1 MRGAAA
7 LMLCFLLFA
16 PIRSGS
22 PDRYPGAAGS
32 GDRAAEP
39 QLDDEFD
46 RGAGGR
52 EVRTGLFS
60 FEALT
65 ELAGLRLLPSEVEA
79 ENAWLPAGV
88 IAGRIWNGPA
98 YRLEAE
104 AGLISDGQF
113 VWGPNVGPFNIGAFL
128 RNRKSPLAPYAAD
141 LELWASYSSVNPK
154 VLLTVLEIRDGWVT
168 SLPEDTPALEVSQ
181 RIEATAMQLAA
192 TFYEHLHTWGARR
205 PSLSIAPAGGPAIWY
220 ADGSV
225 AILDAST
232 SSGTAAVAAVLAADT
247 YPEGFSVQG
256 AAQPTSFRLVFGALF
271 PGTDLLSEANQI
283 NPLSAPP
290 ASLLQLPF
298 PLGATWTA
306 SGPHSWNGGNYPPP
320 FSSLDFFT
328 GGGTCGA
335 PPNLYA
341 VAAASGSVY
350 RPFGYS
356 CWLEID
362 HGAGWVTSYYHLRNL
377 YSGAPL
383 GRAGKVGTIAC
394 ELCAGGFSTGP
405 HVHFTLKFNGA
416 YASLDGVKLSG
427 WTVRAG
433 AVPYTSGSFE
443 RDGASRPAY
452 SSINNDYQS
461 YYFPGFSSLRFYG
474 SGAGDVDRLKIRL
487 EDLSLGPP
495 VDVGAQDFT
504 LEWWMKV
511 VPGENTT
518 QAADCAS
525 GPAWRSGNILLDRD
539 RGGQD
544 RDYGVSLAGG
554 RLVFGV
560 AGNATGELS
569 LCGSRP
575 VDDGAWHHIAVQ
587 RRSSDGW
594 LWLFVDG
601 QLDGQADGPD
611 GDISYPNGSTLLEV
625 CDGPCTNDVFLV
637 VGAEKHG
644 ANADLLSYRGW
655 VDELRVSKILRYTA
669 SFTPPTQ
676 PFLTDPNTLALFH
689 FDDSPGASAYDTS
702 GAPGGPSN
710 GTLKIGGSPAGPAWS
725 FEVPFALPTPTPTLT
740 PTLHPSVSPTVTPT
754 ASTTPSPSRTPTPTA
769 TPSVTPTPS
778 PVPTSTPTPTPTAT
792 STATSTVVPTAT
804 VTSTPSPT
812 PNPASSAT
820 PASTPSPADLNQDGR
835 VDVIDAQ
842 LCVNVFLGS
851 ETRPEIVA
859 RADVNADGR
868 VDVLDVQLVVNA
880 FLSG

>member
-1 MRGAAA
+1 VGDLVAV
-7 LMLCFLLFA
+7 
-16 PIRSGS
+16 
-22 PDRYPGAAGS
+22 PG
-32 GDRAAEP
+32 RE
-39 QLDDEFD
+39 DEFD
-46 RGAGGR
+46 RGAGGLP
-52 EVRTGLFS
+52 VRTGLFS
-60 FEALT
+60 LEAMA
-65 ELAGLRLLPSEVEA
+65 ELVGLRVLPGAVEA
-79 ENAWLPAGV
+79 ENTWLPAGV
-88 IAGRIWNGPA
+88 IAGKIWNGPT
-98 YRLEAE
+98 YRLEA
-104 AGLISDGQF
+104 APALLSDGQF
-113 VWGPNVGPFNIGAFL
+113 VWGPNVGAFNIGAFL
-128 RNRKSPLAPYAAD
+128 RSRNSPLGPYAAD

-168 SLPEDTPALEVSQ
+168 TLPAGTPPLAVSQ

-205 PSLSIAPAGGPAIWY
+205 LGLSNRPAGGPAIWY

-225 AILDAST
+225 AILDASI
-232 SSGTAAVAAVLAADT
+232 SSGTAAIAAVLAADA
-247 YPEGFSVQG
+247 YPEGFSIQDVAEP
-256 AAQPTSFRLVFGALF
+256 AAFPVVFGALF
-271 PGTDLLSEANQI
+271 PGTDLLSETNQI
-283 NPLSAPP
+283 NPLTVPP
-290 ASLLQLPF
+290 ASLLQMPF

-335 PPNLYA
+335 PPNLYV
-341 VAAASGSVY
+341 VAAAAGSVY

-362 HGAGWVTSYYHLRNL
+362 HGGGWVTSYYHLRNL

-383 GRAGKVGTIAC
+383 GRAAKVGTIAC

-405 HVHFTLKFNGA
+405 HVHFSLKYNGA
-416 YASLDGVKLSG
+416 YVSLEGVKLSG
-427 WTVRAG
+427 WTVHAG
-433 AVPYTSGSFE
+433 SVPYTSGSYE
-443 RDGASRPAY
+443 RDGSSLAAY
-452 SSINNDYQS
+452 SAINNDYQS

-474 SGAGDVDRLKIRL
+474 TGAGDVDRLKIRL

-495 VDVGAQDFT
+495 ADVGAQDFT

-511 VPGENTT
+511 VPGENTAA
-518 QAADCAS
+518 AADCAS
-525 GPAWRSGNILLDRD
+525 GSAWRSGNLLLDRD

-560 AGNATGELS
+560 AGNSTGEVS
-569 LCGSRP
+569 LCGSRS

-587 RRSSDGW
+587 RQFSDGW

-601 QLDGQADGPD
+601 QLDVQADGPD

-644 ANADLLSYRGW
+644 ANADLLSYHGW
-655 VDELRVSKILRYTA
+655 LDEFRVSKTLRYAA
-669 SFTPPTQ
+669 SFTPPVQ
-676 PFLTDPNTLALFH
+676 PFLTDPNTVALFH
-689 FDDSPGASAYDTS
+689 FDDAPGTSAYDTS

-710 GTLKIGGSPAGPAWS
+710 GTLKIGGAPAGPAWS
-725 FEVPFALPTPTPTLT
+725 IEVPFALPTPTPTRT
-740 PTLHPSVSPTVTPT
+740 PTLHPSVSPTVTST
-754 ASTTPSPSRTPTPTA
+754 ASTTATPSRTPTATL
-769 TPSVTPTPS
+769 TPSATLTPTT
-778 PVPTSTPTPTPTAT
+778 VPTSTRTITPTASPTRTPTPTPTAT
-792 STATSTVVPTAT
+792 ATPTA
-804 VTSTPSPT
+804 SPSPGPT
-812 PNPASSAT
+812 SIPTALPTQSD
-820 PASTPSPADLNQDGR
+820 SPADLNQDGR
-835 VDVIDAQ
+835 VDVLDAQ

-859 RADVNADGR
+859 RADLNADAR

>member
-7 LMLCFLLFA
+7 LRLGFVLCIAVQLGTLDKVQAA
-16 PIRSGS
+16 PRSG
-22 PDRYPGAAGS
+22 DEAG
-32 GDRAAEP
+32 
-39 QLDDEFD
+39 QLHSDDELE

-52 EVRTGLFS
+52 RVRTGLFS
-60 FEALT
+60 LEALA

-79 ENAWLPAGV
+79 EGTWLPAGV
-88 IAGRIWNGPA
+88 IAGRTWNGPA
-98 YRLEAE
+98 YRLEPAP
-104 AGLISDGQF
+104 ALLSDGQF
-113 VWGPNVGPFNIGAFL
+113 VWGPNVGPFNVGAYL

-154 VLLTVLEIRDGWVT
+154 VLLTVLEIRDSWVT
-168 SLPEDTPALEVSQ
+168 NLPVGTPPVVVSQ

-205 PSLSIAPAGGPAIWY
+205 PVLSNSPAGGPAIWY

-225 AILDAST
+225 AVLDAST
-232 SSGTAAVAAVLAADT
+232 SSGTAAVASVLAADA
-247 YPEGFSVQG
+247 YPEGFSIQDV
-256 AAQPTSFRLVFGALF
+256 AEPADFPIVFGALF

-283 NPLSAPP
+283 NPLTVPP
-290 ASLLQLPF
+290 ANLLQLPY

-362 HGAGWVTSYYHLRNL
+362 HGGGWVTSYYHLRNL

-383 GRAGKVGTIAC
+383 GRAAKVGTIAC

-405 HVHFTLKFNGA
+405 HVHFSLKYNGA
-416 YASLDGVKLSG
+416 YASLEGVMLSG
-427 WTVRAG
+427 WTVHAG
-433 AVPYTSGSFE
+433 SVPYTSGSFE
-443 RDGASRPAY
+443 RDGSSLAAY
-452 SSINNDYQS
+452 SAINNDYQS

-474 SGAGDVDRLKIRL
+474 TGAGDVDRLKIRL

-518 QAADCAS
+518 LAADCTS
-525 GPAWRSGNILLDRD
+525 GSAWRTGNILLDRD

-560 AGNATGELS
+560 AGNGTGELS

-587 RRSSDGW
+587 RRFSDGW

-601 QLDGQADGPD
+601 QLDAQADGPD

-637 VGAEKHG
+637 VGAEKHA
-644 ANADLLSYRGW
+644 ANSDLQSFHGW
-655 VDELRVSKILRYTA
+655 VDELRVSKAVRYAA
-669 SFTPPTQ
+669 SFTPPIQ
-676 PFLTDPNTLALFH
+676 PFLTDSNTVALFH
-689 FDDSPGASAYDTS
+689 LDDAPGTSAYDTS

-710 GTLKIGGSPAGPAWS
+710 GTLKIGGTPAGPVWS
-725 FEVPFALPTPTPTLT
+725 SDVPFAPPTPTPTRT

-754 ASTTPSPSRTPTPTA
+754 ASTTPTPSRTPTT
-769 TPSVTPTPS
+769 TPTPS
-778 PVPTSTPTPTPTAT
+778 ATLTPTPTPTASPT
-792 STATSTVVPTAT
+792 HTASPSPSATLTPTAL
-804 VTSTPSPT
+804 PT
-812 PNPASSAT
+812 QAD
-820 PASTPSPADLNQDGR
+820 SPADLNRDGR

-859 RADVNADGR
+859 RADLNADAR

-880 FLSG
+880 FLSD

>member
-1 MRGAAA
+1 
-7 LMLCFLLFA
+7 
-16 PIRSGS
+16 
-22 PDRYPGAAGS
+22 PD
-32 GDRAAEP
+32 EW
-39 QLDDEFD
+39 D
-46 RGAGGR
+46 RGAGGLQ
-52 EVRTGLFS
+52 VRTGLFS
-60 FEALT
+60 LEALA
-65 ELAGLRLLPSEVEA
+65 EIAALRLLPSAVEA
-79 ENAWLPAGV
+79 ENTWLPAGV
-88 IAGRIWNGPA
+88 IAGSIWNGPA
-98 YRLEAE
+98 YRLEPEPA
-104 AGLISDGQF
+104 LLSDGQF
-113 VWGPNVGPFNIGAFL
+113 VWGPNVGPFNIGAYL
-128 RNRKSPLAPYAAD
+128 RNRKSPLTPYAAD

-168 SLPEDTPALEVSQ
+168 ALPAGTPPLAVSQ

-205 PSLSIAPAGGPAIWY
+205 SVLSNPPAGGPAIWY

-225 AILDAST
+225 AVLDAST
-232 SSGTAAVAAVLAADT
+232 SSGTAAVAAVLAADA
-247 YPEGFSVQG
+247 YPEGFSIQDV
-256 AAQPTSFRLVFGALF
+256 AAPAAFPIVFGALF
-271 PGTDLLSEANQI
+271 PGTDLLNEANQI
-283 NPLSAPP
+283 NPLTAPP
-290 ASLLQLPF
+290 ANLLQMPF

-328 GGGTCGA
+328 GGGTCSA

-362 HGAGWVTSYYHLRNL
+362 HGGGWVTSYYHLRNL

-383 GRAGKVGTIAC
+383 GRAAKVGTIAC

-405 HVHFTLKFNGA
+405 HLHFSLKFNGA
-416 YASLDGVKLSG
+416 YASLEGVKLSG
-427 WTVRAG
+427 WTVHAG
-433 AVPYTSGSFE
+433 GVPYTSGSFD
-443 RDGASRPAY
+443 RDGSSLAAY

-474 SGAGDVDRLKIRL
+474 FGAGDVDRLKIRL

-504 LEWWMKV
+504 LEWWMRV
-511 VPGENTT
+511 VPGENTPV
-518 QAADCAS
+518 AADCGS
-525 GPAWRSGNILLDRD
+525 GSAWRSGNILLDRD
-539 RGGQD
+539 RAGQD

-560 AGNATGELS
+560 AGNGTAELS

-575 VDDGAWHHIAVQ
+575 VDDGAWHHVAVQ
-587 RRSSDGW
+587 RRFSDGW

-601 QLDGQADGPD
+601 QLDIQADGPD
-611 GDISYPNGSTLLEV
+611 GDISYPNGSAPLEL
-625 CDGPCTNDVFLV
+625 CGGPCANDVFLV

-644 ANADLLSYRGW
+644 VDPDLLSYHGW
-655 VDELRVSKILRYTA
+655 LDEIRVSKLLRYAA

-676 PFLTDPNTLALFH
+676 PFLTDASTLALYH
-689 FDDSPGASAYDTS
+689 FDDAPGTSAYDTS
-702 GAPGGPSN
+702 GAPAGPSN
-710 GTLKIGGSPAGPAWS
+710 GTLKIGGAPAGPVWS
-725 FEVPFALPTPTPTLT
+725 IEVPFALPTPTPTRT
-740 PTLHPSVSPTVTPT
+740 PTLHPSITPTLTPT
-754 ASTTPSPSRTPTPTA
+754 ASTTPTPSRTPTA
-769 TPSVTPTPS
+769 TPTPS
-778 PVPTSTPTPTPTAT
+778 ATPTPTLVPTSTSTPTASPTSTPPPTPTAT
-792 STATSTVVPTAT
+792 ATHTPSPSPSATSTPTA
-804 VTSTPSPT
+804 PPT
-812 PNPASSAT
+812 PAD
-820 PASTPSPADLNQDGR
+820 SPADLNQDGR

-859 RADVNADGR
+859 RADINADGR

-880 FLSG
+880 LLSG

>member
-1 MRGAAA
+1 
-7 LMLCFLLFA
+7 MLGFLLFA
-16 PIRSGS
+16 SIPAGS
-22 PDRYPGAAGS
+22 PDRHMGAAGS
-32 GDRAAEP
+32 GGRAAVLGHDD
-39 QLDDEFD
+39 QLD
-46 RGAGGR
+46 RGAGGLS
-52 EVRTGLFS
+52 VRTGLFPL
-60 FEALT
+60 EALT
-65 ELAGLRLLPSEVEA
+65 ELAGLRLLPGAVEA
-79 ENAWLPAGV
+79 ENTWLPAGA

-98 YRLEAE
+98 YRLAPEP
-104 AGLISDGQF
+104 GLISDGQF
-113 VWGPNVGPFNIGAFL
+113 VWGPNVGPFNIGAYL
-128 RNRKSPLAPYAAD
+128 RNRKSPLAPYSAD

-154 VLLTVLEIRDGWVT
+154 VLLTVLELRDGWVT
-168 SLPEDTPALEVSQ
+168 NLPFDTPALAVSQ
-181 RIEATAMQLAA
+181 RIESTAMQLAA

-205 PSLSIAPAGGPAIWY
+205 PAGSNSPAGGPAIWY
-220 ADGSV
+220 PDGSV
-225 AILDAST
+225 AVLDAST
-232 SSGTAAVAAVLAADT
+232 SSGTAAVAAVLAADA
-247 YPEGFSVQG
+247 YPQSFSIQDVAG
-256 AAQPTSFRLVFGALF
+256 PAAFPVMFRALF

-290 ASLLQLPF
+290 ASLLQMPF
-298 PLGATWTA
+298 PLGAGWTA

-350 RPFGYS
+350 RPFGYT

-362 HGAGWVTSYYHLRNL
+362 HGDGWVTSYYHLRNL

-383 GRAGKVGTIAC
+383 GRGAKVGTIAC

-405 HVHFTLKFNGA
+405 HVHFSLKYNGA
-416 YASLDGVKLSG
+416 YVSLEGVKLSG
-427 WTVRAG
+427 WTVHVG
-433 AVPYTSGSFE
+433 AVPYTGGSYE
-443 RDGASRPAY
+443 RDGSSLTAY
-452 SSINNDYQS
+452 SAIVNDYQS

-474 SGAGDVDRLKIRL
+474 FGAGDVDRLKIRL

-511 VPGENTT
+511 VPGENTAV
-518 QAADCAS
+518 AADCAS
-525 GPAWRSGNILLDRD
+525 GSAWRSGNILLDRD

-560 AGNATGELS
+560 AGNGTGGLS

-575 VDDGAWHHIAVQ
+575 ADDGGWHHIAVQ
-587 RRSSDGW
+587 RRFSDGW

-601 QLDGQADGPD
+601 QLDAQADGPD
-611 GDISYPNGSTLLEV
+611 GDISYPNGSTPLEV
-625 CDGPCTNDVFLV
+625 CGGACINDVFLV

-644 ANADLLSYRGW
+644 ADPGLRSYRGW
-655 VDELRVSKILRYTA
+655 VDELRVSNTLRYTA
-669 SFTPPTQ
+669 SFAPRTQ
-676 PFLTDPNTLALFH
+676 PFLTDANTMALYH
-689 FDDSPGASAYDTS
+689 FDDAPGTSAYDTS

-725 FEVPFALPTPTPTLT
+725 IEVPFTLPTPTPTRT
-740 PTLHPSVSPTVTPT
+740 PTLDPSITPTVTQT
-754 ASTTPSPSRTPTPTA
+754 ASTTPTPSRTPTATLTPSATPTA
-769 TPSVTPTPS
+769 TVTLTPT
-778 PVPTSTPTPTPTAT
+778 VTPTPTPT
-792 STATSTVVPTAT
+792 STATSTPTA
-804 VTSTPSPT
+804 SPSP
-812 PNPASSAT
+812 SAT
-820 PASTPSPADLNQDGR
+820 SSSTAPPTPANSPADLNQDGR